1 MMKRKSKAEALL
13 ENSLRRRRLILET
26 NRLHLGG
33 QADSLDLDLHRAAL
47 DTDLARLD
55 GPSTDR
61 TILLDRPPVI
71 PKNSFV
77 CDTDCNPFG
86 YGKGLCFQAI
96 FA

>member
-47 DTDLARLD
+47 DTGFVRLN
-55 GPSTDR
+55 GLSTDR
-61 TILLDRPPVI
+61 TILLDRLPVI
-71 PKNSFV
+71 PKNSFI
-77 CDTDCNPFG
+77 CDTDSNQFG